1 MKGADLRM
9 LKIAIIGATGRA
21 GNNILKEALRRE
33 HDVTAIVRNKEKL
46 KDENISVIEKDAF
59 QLTSNEISQFDVVV
73 NAIRAPIGEEHLHV
87 EVGRHLI
94 SLLENSNT
102 KLLVVGGAGSLFV
115 DKECTKRFIDTP
127 KFPQEFKATGQAQ
140 LQNLLDLEQSS
151 IRWTFLSPSA
161 LFDSDGPR
169 TGHYIQGKDH
179 LLVNRQQVSYV
190 SYADYA
196 IAVLDEI
203 EDPKHENERFTVAS
217 ENATTSS

>member
-1 MKGADLRM
+1 M

-21 GNNILKEALRRE
+21 GNSILKEALKRN
-33 HDVTAIVRNKEKL
+33 HTVTAIVRNKEKL
-46 KDENISVIEKDAF
+46 KDDNISVIEKDAF
-59 QLTSNEISQFDVVV
+59 QLTSEELTQFDVVV
-73 NAIRAPIGEEHLHV
+73 NAIRAPIGEEHLHI

-94 SLLENSNT
+94 ALLENSDT
-102 KLLVVGGAGSLFV
+102 KLLVVGGAGSLYV
-115 DKECTKRFIDTP
+115 DKECKTRFIDTP
-127 KFPQEFKATGQAQ
+127 KFPEEFKATGQAQ

-169 TGHYIQGKDH
+169 TGHYIQGKDR

-196 IAVLDEI
+196 IAVLDEL
-203 EDPKHENERFTVAS
+203 EEPKHEKERFTVAS